1 MYTISRGFAIQG
13 MRRFPFVLDRFK
25 LRLKLYLDKRVLEP
39 LETQLARTFVVAIV
53 VVVGVGCR
61 VESRREACVRVV
73 CERSRVVTVG

>member
-39 LETQLARTFVVAIV
+39 LETQLARTFVVTV
-53 VVVGVGCR
+53 VRRRRRGL
-61 VESRREACVRVV
+61 SRW
-73 CERSRVVTVG
+73 SRVVKRA